1 MRDDNVKN
9 VENEAVEDSNIVEG
23 NFDMKWYDHVLV
35 FGKNHWKKVLFAGVA
50 LLLGGVG
57 VHVYNSRKNSEDGFV
72 RDPEDDGVT
81 HGYTVMD
88 DGNGDVT
95 YTEF

>member
-9 VENEAVEDSNIVEG
+9 VENEVVEDNNIVEG
-23 NFDMKWYDHVLV
+23 DFEMKWYDHVLV
-35 FGKNHWKKVLFAGVA
+35 FGKNHWKKVLFGGLA
-50 LLLGGVG
+50 LVIGGIG
-57 VHVYNSRKNSEDGFV
+57 INIYNARKNSEEGYA
-72 RDPEDDGVT
+72 RDPEDGVT